1 MLECCLSGRAQSDLV
16 LASILR
22 VVMAV
27 MASPPTTGA
36 GDSGPASRQ
45 ERKSLHLSSLNWTT
59 RLGRTG
65 QGGGKL
71 LNL

>member
-27 MASPPTTGA
+27 MASQPQIGA
-36 GDSGPASRQ
+36 ADCRPSQASLEEKKLCICLLLMEPA
-45 ERKSLHLSSLNWTT
+45 NC
-59 RLGRTG
+59 
-65 QGGGKL
+65 
-71 LNL
+71 

>member
-36 GDSGPASRQ
+36 GDSGQARPHARRENLCICLLLIGPQ
-45 ERKSLHLSSLNWTT
+45 DWGG
-59 RLGRTG
+59 LGREG
-65 QGGGKL
+65 A
-71 LNL
+71 NC

>member
-1 MLECCLSGRAQSDLV
+1 MIECCLSGQAWEQSDLV

-27 MASPPTTGA
+27 MASQPQIGA
-36 GDSGPASRQ
+36 ADCGLVRPHFR
-45 ERKSLHLSSLNWTT
+45 RKKTLHLSSRNGTS
-59 RLGRTG
+59 
-65 QGGGKL
+65 KL